1 MKDGRIVSDHRLDD
15 PLEEDLRTLAYS
27 RLGQALLG
35 KNKNQFDTD
44 GLTAEEQQMLRRL
57 LTRVGDGDADAP

>member
-1 MKDGRIVSDHRLDD
+1 MKDGQIVSDHRLDD
-15 PLEEDLRTLAYS
+15 PLEEDLRMLAYS

-35 KNKNQFDTD
+35 KNQFDAD

-57 LTRVGDGDADAP
+57 LTRVGDADADAP